1 MWADFRRVAALAYY
15 NLSDGVLWSLG
26 RRPPYAALK
35 LEIGG
40 EVPEQP
46 PDYRFPLRA
55 QRPPQDLFG
64 VMSLLRAAR
73 HDPALR
79 AVWVSVGHLR
89 AGWAKVQE
97 MRRGLAALRQAGKPV
112 WLHLSRGGLP
122 EYVLASAASRVILA
136 PAGTLDIAGLS
147 SEVTFVGAALR
158 KLGVEPQV
166 VQLGRFKSAGE
177 VFTRSDMS
185 ASHREML
192 ENLVEDLYGQL
203 VDAVADGRGLPPAA
217 VRQLLDRGPFTA
229 EEAQAAG
236 LVDAVQY
243 EDEAEAAFRA
253 AFDDAP
259 CIEGDA
265 YAVRRVRAARRAV
278 LRQDRPAIGLLH
290 LTGTVKMGESLP
302 GPEPVS
308 ATGVNAVVRDL
319 KTLRERADIGA
330 VVLRVSSPGGSGLA
344 ADLIWR
350 EVVRTRESKPV
361 VVSLGDVAASG
372 GYYAAVAARPV
383 VADGVTITGSIGVLA
398 GKAVLRGLYEQLGVT
413 KEVVRRG
420 RHAGLYSDYIR
431 LGPEE
436 RDRLRVEAESF
447 YQRFVA
453 KVAAGRAL
461 SPAAVESAA
470 QGRVWTG
477 RQAHAL
483 GLVDV
488 LGGLERA
495 LDEAKAQLGIGRD
508 EPVAVDRYPR
518 PKRLWKLPSFLSPV
532 RTRLASIGLWD
543 DALFSERVWAL
554 LPLRLRFF

>member
-1 MWADFRRVAALAYY
+1 MWDHFRRGAALAYY
-15 NLSDGVLWSLG
+15 NLSDAVLRSCG

-35 LEIGG
+35 LELGG
-40 EVPEQP
+40 ELPEQTS
-46 PDYRFPLRA
+46 DFRFPLRR
-55 QRPPQDLFG
+55 QRPTQDLFG
-64 VMSLLRAAR
+64 LMSLLRGAR
-73 HDPALR
+73 QDPGLR
-79 AVWVSVGHLR
+79 AVWVSAATVR

-97 MRRGLAALRQAGKPV
+97 LRRGLAAVRQAGKPV
-112 WLHLSRGGLP
+112 WVYLSRGGLP

-147 SEVTFVGAALR
+147 SEVTFFGGALR
-158 KLGVEPQV
+158 RLGIEPQV
-166 VQLGRFKSAGE
+166 VQLGRFKSGGE

-185 ASHREML
+185 ASHSEML
-192 ENLVEDLYGQL
+192 EGLVDDLYDQL
-203 VDAVADGRGLPPAA
+203 VAAVADGRGLPAAA

-229 EEAQAAG
+229 DEALAAG

-243 EDEAEAAFRA
+243 EDEAEAGFRA
-253 AFDDAP
+253 AFDEAP
-259 CIEGDA
+259 FIEGAA
-265 YAVRRVRAARRAV
+265 YAVRRTRAARRAV
-278 LRQDRPAIGLLH
+278 LRHERPVIGLLH

-302 GPEPVS
+302 GPEAMS
-308 ATGVNAVVRDL
+308 ATGVTAVVRDL

-344 ADLIWR
+344 SDLIWR

-383 VADGVTITGSIGVLA
+383 VADGATITGSIGVLA
-398 GKAVLRGLYEQLGVT
+398 GKAVLRGAYDQLGVT

-420 RHAGLYSDYIR
+420 RHAGLYSDYVR

-436 RDRLRVEAESF
+436 RDRLRAEAESF
-447 YQRFVA
+447 YQRFVD

-483 GLVDV
+483 GLVDL

-495 LDEAKAQLGIGRD
+495 LDEAKVLLGIGRD

-518 PKRLWKLPSFLSPV
+518 PRRLWRLPSFLSPA
-532 RTRLASIGLWD
+532 RARLAPIGLLHE
-543 DALFSERVWAL
+543 ALGSERVWAL